1 MRIKI
6 ITFCLTFLFSLNAS
20 GIIVSF
26 EQCAMQDCCC
36 SSMQQHAQPNQ
47 IVLKSP
53 TSCCCTGD
61 QVISCKVDKDQVPAL
76 QVFVSSTGNTERK
89 FSKATLLSFNITSDV
104 STGMTHTVPT
114 ALLPLQTNKLPLYLQ
129 NSSFIC

>member
-1 MRIKI
+1 MRLKI

-26 EQCAMQDCCC
+26 EQCAKQDCCC
-36 SSMQQHAQPNQ
+36 SSIQKPAQPNQ

-53 TSCCCTGD
+53 KSCCCTGD
-61 QVISCKVDKDQVPAL
+61 QEISCRVSKDQVPAP

-89 FSKATLLSFNITSDV
+89 FSKAALLSFNITSDV
-104 STGMTHTVPT
+104 SNGVTHTVPT
-114 ALLPLQTNKLPLYLQ
+114 ALLPLQNNKLPLYLQ